1 MSVRE
6 TGEGLEEAGRTAKP
20 QCRSDP
26 CNEQKKGKREGE
38 KEGGRKREKRKRGGR
53 EGRRKDRVSRT
64 PESSSV
70 KNRLSVLHPPR
81 PVEETG

>member
-1 MSVRE
+1 MRE

-38 KEGGRKREKRKRGGR
+38 KEGGRKKGRERGG
-53 EGRRKDRVSRT
+53 GRK
-64 PESSSV
+64 
-70 KNRLSVLHPPR
+70 K
-81 PVEETG
+81 